1 MTYTL
6 LRQFNIQPG
15 QGVVLNDVFPPTC
28 KVIVGI
34 DAARTEGAAI
44 LAYAE
49 VIVVG
54 DGGPIGGIVGRAESF
69 IMNDQAAY
77 IGPRTYTQ
85 QFGGWFLRVY
95 ALKRSNGVSFNVLV
109 YVEP

>member
-6 LRQFNIQPG
+6 LRQFSIEPG
-15 QGVVLNDVFPPTC
+15 QAVGLNDFFPPTS

-34 DAARTEGAAI
+34 DAARTEGATI

-54 DGGPIGGIVGRAESF
+54 DGGPIGGIIGRAESF
-69 IMNDQAAY
+69 IMNDRAAY

-85 QFGGWFLRVY
+85 QLGGWFLRVY
-95 ALKRSNGVSFNVLV
+95 AVKRSNGVPFNVLV